1 MNILFLCRSKD
12 IGWGQWGLTRAFER
26 RGIQVTYMDDDA
38 PGDEDIFKLVA
49 ACPVRPSLILHPELD
64 FCTLP
69 RGLGKIE
76 IPTACFQ
83 IDTYAY
89 TRRRI
94 RWSMLF
100 DHPIV
105 FHPGYEEQFRK
116 AGHRGVVTIYHAAS
130 RELFDKP
137 EIQRIF
143 DVGWVG
149 RSSFNV
155 HDSRRRVMTALA
167 GRFRVNEW
175 DKLYKF
181 EEVADVYRSSRI
193 VVNVA
198 RDDFPQDANMRAFEA
213 MAAGCLLINRIP
225 TELTEI
231 GFQEGVHFVGYR
243 HEGEIEHLVR
253 RYLFQH
259 EDRNRVARAGREKV
273 LDEHTYDNRADTLLR
288 KIGEHSS
295 HFLAPARKWT
305 DGRVRMHYVDYFSAN
320 RAFDCAYTQWR
331 QLAMSDLPHAFTGG
345 KFIARAWLSELRRN
359 LISTRGTQ
367 PNKAR
372 PNRFRNV
379 EQ

>member
-1 MNILFLCRSKD
+1 MGDEAL
-12 IGWGQWGLTRAFER
+12 
-26 RGIQVTYMDDDA
+26 
-38 PGDEDIFKLVA
+38 GDEDIFKLVA
-49 ACPVRPSLILHPELD
+49 ACPERPSLIIHPELD

-69 RGLGKIE
+69 QGLEKIE

-137 EIQRIF
+137 EIQRTF

-149 RSSFNV
+149 RLSFKI
-155 HDSRRRVMTALA
+155 HDTRRRVLTALA
-167 GRFRVNEW
+167 ERFRINEW
-175 DKLYKF
+175 DKLYRF
-181 EEVADVYRSSRI
+181 EEVADVYRRSRI

-198 RDDFPQDANMRAFEA
+198 RDDFSQDANMRAFEA

-243 HEGEIEHLVR
+243 DESEIVHLVS
-253 RYLFQH
+253 RYLSQH
-259 EDRNRVARAGREKV
+259 EERDRIARVGREKV

-288 KIGEHSS
+288 KIGQHSG
-295 HFLAPARKWT
+295 HFLAPARQWT
-305 DGRVRMHYVDYFSAN
+305 NGRVRTHYVDYYSAN

-331 QLAMSDLPHAFTGG
+331 QLAVSNLPHALTSG
-345 KFIARAWLSELRRN
+345 KFIARAWLAELRRK
-359 LISTRGTQ
+359 LFST
-367 PNKAR
+367 KAAQLSRIR
-372 PNRFRNV
+372 PDGFRNV
-379 EQ
+379 GR